1 MSREFVKFCKN
12 RQCVIAGSFFEKKMS
27 GQKSRGHYGIFMLE
41 MSLSSGDER
50 LVGAGNYILFETVR
64 ER

>member
-1 MSREFVKFCKN
+1 MKFCKN
-12 RQCVIAGSFFEKKMS
+12 RQCVIAGSFFKKKMS

-50 LVGAGNYILFETVR
+50 LVGAGIIAGL
-64 ER
+64 